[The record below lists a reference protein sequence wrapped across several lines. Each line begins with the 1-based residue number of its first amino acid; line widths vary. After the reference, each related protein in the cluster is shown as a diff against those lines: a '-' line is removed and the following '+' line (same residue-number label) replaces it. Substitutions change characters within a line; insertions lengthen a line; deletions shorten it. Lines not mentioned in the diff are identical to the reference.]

1 MYVKKFNETSPIVS
15 SASHEITII
24 KTDTI
29 RTIIIG
35 WKQKAEAS
43 LVMQIAHAINQVVNH
58 RAAGSRHNNEIT
70 TKNYT
75 QWYSRDKRDGNAS
88 TDDSYNVD
96 TRPKNE
102 LLSTDIHKIDEV
114 NDAYKVKEN
123 ENSKHE
129 SEDVKDDNE
138 KLKAAMQEFIVE
150 AKAARDDDNS
160 ACTIKSA
167 IDLAESESAVTE
179 NKTRYHRMSH
189 KSLLLPQQAYSAVVS
204 GTRTGSL
211 RINSRLRSIFSL
223 DEICYRAPGPE
234 EGNP

>member
-58 RAAGSRHNNEIT
+58 HAASSRRNNEIT
-70 TKNYT
+70 RKNYT
-75 QWYSRDKRDGNAS
+75 QWYSRHFDENALADDNHNVHTRTKRI
-88 TDDSYNVD
+88 
-96 TRPKNE
+96 
-102 LLSTDIHKIDEV
+102 LLSTDIHKIDET
-114 NDAYKVKEN
+114 NDANKVKQN
-123 ENSKHE
+123 ENRKCE
-129 SEDVKDDNE
+129 SEDVKGDNK
-138 KLKAAMQEFIVE
+138 KLKAAEQEFIVE

-160 ACTIKSA
+160 ARTIKSA

-179 NKTRYHRMSH
+179 NKTRYRRMSH

-204 GTRTGSL
+204 GTRTGSTV
-211 RINSRLRSIFSL
+211 
-223 DEICYRAPGPE
+223 
-234 EGNP
+234 